1 MHLLKHRL
9 AGTLLSLTAVLLLSA
24 SAVACGGDEEPA
36 SGDAT
41 GASGNAKPAE
51 AATLRLGY
59 FPNITHAQP
68 LVGLERG
75 TYAEELGATVKLET
89 KTFNAGPAVIEAL
102 FAGAIDASY
111 IGPNPAINGYVQSE
125 GKELRIVAGATS
137 AGALLIV
144 RADSGI
150 NTAADFA
157 NKKVATPQLGN
168 TQDVAL
174 RAWLQKNGLKDKDHG
189 GNVQVI
195 PTANADTLTLFQRG
209 QIDAAWVP
217 EPWGTRLIQEAGGR
231 LFLDE
236 RDLWP
241 NGDFVT
247 THLIVRTKFLN
258 EHPEVVEKLLLAHV
272 KTTQWIND
280 NPDEAKRLVN
290 QGIKKVTS
298 AALPDAVINAAWRN
312 QKVTYDPIATSLR
325 KSADDAF
332 ALGYL
337 GNKKPDLA
345 NIYALDPLNKVLAS
359 LNLKPVVQ

>member
-1 MHLLKHRL
+1 MRVPQQR
-9 AGTLLSLTAVLLLSA
+9 LLSTLAAVIAVLALA
-24 SAVACGGDEEPA
+24 ATAIACGSEEESAPDA
-36 SGDAT
+36 SGGSAT
-41 GASGNAKPAE
+41 ARPAE
-51 AATLRLGY
+51 NVTLRLGY

-75 TYAEELGATVKLET
+75 SYTEELGANVKLET
-89 KTFNAGPAVIEAL
+89 KTFNAGPAVVEAL

-157 NKKVATPQLGN
+157 NKKVASPQLGN

-298 AALPDAVINAAWRN
+298 AALPDAVINAAWSN
-312 QKVTYDPIATSLR
+312 QEVTYDPSASSLR

-337 GNKKPDLA
+337 GSRKPDLA
-345 NIYALDPLNKVLAS
+345 NIYALDPLNKVLTS
-359 LNLKPVVQ
+359 LNLKPVAQ